1 MTILLVILLVIKM
14 TILKKINKSRLN
26 QTNLFIQIQR
36 NLVIKKIVNL
46 YSFKF
51 LLQNS
56 HSFLKNQKLI
66 HKIFQN
72 N

>member
-1 MTILLVILLVIKM
+1 MMIFLIIILAIKM
-14 TILKKINKSRLN
+14 TIFKRINKFRIN
-26 QTNLFIQIQR
+26 QKNLFIQIQT
-36 NLVIKKIVNL
+36 NLVVKKIVNL
-46 YSFKF
+46 YSIKF
-51 LLQNS
+51 LLQNN

>member
-1 MTILLVILLVIKM
+1 MMILLVILLAIKM
-14 TILKKINKSRLN
+14 TIFKRINKFRFN
-26 QTNLFIQIQR
+26 QKNLFIQIQR
-36 NLVIKKIVNL
+36 NLVVKKIVNL

-51 LLQNS
+51 LLQNT
-56 HSFLKNQKLI
+56 HNFLKNQKLI

>member
-1 MTILLVILLVIKM
+1 MKIFLVIILAIKK
-14 TILKKINKSRLN
+14 TIFKRINKFRIN
-26 QTNLFIQIQR
+26 QINLFIQIQR
-36 NLVIKKIVNL
+36 NLVVKKIVNL

-51 LLQNS
+51 LIQNN